1 MPVLGQGTWYMGDSA
16 AKRKAEIAALRA
28 GIDAGMTLID
38 TAEMYGSGRSED
50 LVGEAIS
57 GHRDEVFL
65 VSKVLPNNASRTG
78 TVRACEESL
87 RRLRTDRLDLY
98 LLHWEGSYPLTD
110 TFGAFE
116 ELREQGKIRAWGV
129 SNFDKQAMTDLPG
142 SQRYARPGLPA
153 QPGPAA
159 NQVLFNLQ
167 RRWPEAGLLQDMQA
181 AGIAM
186 MAYSPIEQGVL
197 TKDSPALDAVARRH
211 GATPVQVALAWVIS
225 HPAVLA
231 IPKASSEAHARENAG
246 AAALALTEEDL
257 ADLTVAFPEPA
268 ADAPIEVL

>member
-1 MPVLGQGTWYMGDSA
+1 M
-16 AKRKAEIAALRA
+16 
-28 GIDAGMTLID
+28 
-38 TAEMYGSGRSED
+38 
-50 LVGEAIS
+50 
-57 GHRDEVFL
+57 
-65 VSKVLPNNASRTG
+65 
-78 TVRACEESL
+78 
-87 RRLRTDRLDLY
+87 
-98 LLHWEGSYPLTD
+98 
-110 TFGAFE
+110 
-116 ELREQGKIRAWGV
+116 
-129 SNFDKQAMTDLPG
+129 
-142 SQRYARPGLPA
+142 
-153 QPGPAA
+153 
-159 NQVLFNLQ
+159 
-167 RRWPEAGLLQDMQA
+167 LQDMQA